1 MFNPFKGQ
9 VPRAFGRPSQRSGS
23 PRGGKRPGASDDD
36 VGQGRDHV
44 LRKKAMSP
52 EEGSF
57 TEVITLASLMR
68 RFGVCEERGSGVDK
82 VVFQTE
88 LYQLPAPIFEIAG
101 DNTRAV
107 LLSHRSLTKMDRDD
121 RIRACYLHACL
132 KYVNREYLTN
142 SSVRER
148 FGIDP
153 RNIALASRLIREAV
167 TAGEILPYDPGAAPK
182 MMKYVPW
189 WAAEVS
195 GRT

>member
-1 MFNPFKGQ
+1 
-9 VPRAFGRPSQRSGS
+9 
-23 PRGGKRPGASDDD
+23 
-36 VGQGRDHV
+36 
-44 LRKKAMSP
+44 
-52 EEGSF
+52 
-57 TEVITLASLMR
+57 
-68 RFGVCEERGSGVDK
+68 

-88 LYQLPAPIFEIAG
+88 LYQLPAPIFEVAG

-132 KYVNREYLTN
+132 KYVKRDYLINT
-142 SSVRER
+142 SVRDR

-153 RNIALASRLIREAV
+153 RNSALASRLIRDSLS
-167 TAGEILPYDPGAAPK
+167 AGAILPYDPEAAPK
-182 MMKYVPW
+182 MMMKYVPW

>member
-1 MFNPFKGQ
+1 
-9 VPRAFGRPSQRSGS
+9 
-23 PRGGKRPGASDDD
+23 
-36 VGQGRDHV
+36 
-44 LRKKAMSP
+44 MSTRW
-52 EEGSF
+52 SF
-57 TEVITLASLMR
+57 RLN
-68 RFGVCEERGSGVDK
+68 
-82 VVFQTE
+82 
-88 LYQLPAPIFEIAG
+88 YQLPAPIFEVAG

-142 SSVRER
+142 SLVRER

-153 RNIALASRLIREAV
+153 RNIALASRLIKESV
-167 TAGEILPYDPGAAPK
+167 TAGAILPYDPGAAAK

-195 GRT
+195 ERT